1 MIFTPDRFW
10 PRWLPMLAAALL
22 LALGAPAHAALPAD
36 AAALI
41 AKARADLVRSDGI
54 AAEMKL
60 RGAVQAGASRRDIA
74 ALMGE
79 AMLAQGSASK
89 AREWLGPGVFSAS
102 DAALGW
108 RNLGRL
114 ERIEGHLDLA
124 GKAFDRALALAPDD
138 AMLWID
144 IGRLRYAGG
153 EHLQAIDA
161 ADHALALTPA
171 NPRALEF
178 RGQLVRDRFGL
189 AASLPWFEAGLV
201 KAPSDLSLLGEYA
214 AALGDLGRARAML
227 IVTRKMLALDP
238 KQPRAFYLQAVL
250 AARAGNTELARAM
263 LSRTRGKFA
272 SLPAAMLLEGVLEM
286 RAGNAALA
294 ATALEGLVRS
304 QPANIKAQT
313 LLARAFAMA
322 GEHRAVVEQFA
333 AAAARPD
340 ASPYL
345 LELVARSWEVLDRRD
360 MAAPLLDRAARGA
373 TPVLTV
379 LSDASEIGALLAEGQ
394 TAKAESLAERQRAT
408 YPGNF
413 DVQVRAGDV
422 QLTRGQVAEAL
433 VRYQSAA
440 LVKFPESLL
449 LRMVGAL
456 DMARNEVAAGSLI
469 DGYLAQTP
477 TSQTTARLAAAYAA
491 GSGDWL
497 RALALLEHLAATG
510 SANDVGVMAVLSLA
524 RLRTGDNSGAV
535 AAAASA
541 WEMQRASRLAT
552 QALGMALAAQGKRPV
567 AAAALLAKAQSIGGD
582 NPLLAEARRQL
593 TAQRKG

>member
-1 MIFTPDRFW
+1 MAWAKRVLRQRVT
-10 PRWLPMLAAALL
+10 LAPGERMKAATVLANVRCVAEARKAALL
-22 LALGAPAHAALPAD
+22 GELGAGTGKH
-36 AAALI
+36 
-41 AKARADLVRSDGI
+41 
-54 AAEMKL
+54 
-60 RGAVQAGASRRDIA
+60 
-74 ALMGE
+74 
-79 AMLAQGSASK
+79 SA
-89 AREWLGPGVFSAS
+89 
-102 DAALGW
+102 
-108 RNLGRL
+108 
-114 ERIEGHLDLA
+114 
-124 GKAFDRALALAPDD
+124 
-138 AMLWID
+138 
-144 IGRLRYAGG
+144 
-153 EHLQAIDA
+153 
-161 ADHALALTPA
+161 T
-171 NPRALEF
+171 
-178 RGQLVRDRFGL
+178 
-189 AASLPWFEAGLV
+189 
-201 KAPSDLSLLGEYA
+201 LSL
-214 AALGDLGRARAML
+214 
-227 IVTRKMLALDP
+227 KQQLALDAE
-238 KQPRAFYLQAVL
+238 KKR
-250 AARAGNTELARAM
+250 
-263 LSRTRGKFA
+263 
-272 SLPAAMLLEGVLEM
+272 
-286 RAGNAALA
+286 
-294 ATALEGLVRS
+294 
-304 QPANIKAQT
+304 
-313 LLARAFAMA
+313 
-322 GEHRAVVEQFA
+322 
-333 AAAARPD
+333 
-340 ASPYL
+340 
-345 LELVARSWEVLDRRD
+345 
-360 MAAPLLDRAARGA
+360 LDRAARGA

-510 SANDVGVMAVLSLA
+510 SANDVGVMAELSLA